1 MKIAFH
7 SNQLGIRGTEVA
19 LYDYALGNRD
29 ILGNE
34 SIIISDVNSDLT
46 SLEKFKNQFPVYL
59 YENFS
64 EVEAII
70 EQERVDAVYY
80 IKAGFNDGKL
90 VNNAKN
96 LVHTVF
102 KHKEP
107 HGDVY
112 AYVSKW
118 LSNEM
123 SNSEIPYV
131 PHMVNLPKHELNY
144 RSDFNITSE
153 IVIGWYGGN
162 NFEIPFA
169 RQAVIDIA
177 QKRKDITFLFMNQ
190 DPFCDLENVLF
201 IEGTTDLDEK
211 VAFINTCDFMIH
223 ARERG
228 ETFGL
233 TIAEFSTLGKPIIT
247 YRDSPEKNHIET
259 LGENGI
265 YYTDYS
271 SLVSILMNISIAGIK
286 DKDWNCYKEF
296 TPDKVMNKFNEIFLK
311 WINSQLV

>member
-19 LYDYALGNRD
+19 LYDYALGNIE
-29 ILGNE
+29 ILNKE
-34 SIIISDVNSDLT
+34 TIIISQANSDLQ
-46 SLEKFKNQFPVYL
+46 SLDKFKEKFKVYL
-59 YENFS
+59 YNDFS
-64 EVEAII
+64 EVEGII
-70 EQERVDAVYY
+70 EKENVDAIYY
-80 IKAGFNDGKL
+80 IKSGENDGKL
-90 VNNAKN
+90 VTNAKN
-96 LVHTVF
+96 LVHAVF

-107 HGDVY
+107 HGEVY

-118 LSNEM
+118 LSDEM
-123 SNSEIPYV
+123 SNGELPYV
-131 PHMVNLPKHELNY
+131 PHMINLPKHGLNY
-144 RSDFNITSE
+144 RDNFNLSSE
-153 IVIGWYGGN
+153 VVVGWYGGN

-177 QKRKDITFLFMNQ
+177 KKRKDIVFLFMNQ
-190 DPFCDLENVLF
+190 DPFCNLENVVF

-247 YRDSPEKNHIET
+247 YRDSPERNHIDV
-259 LGENGI
+259 LGEKGM
-265 YYTDYS
+265 YYSNYQELCNILDNLIIFTD
-271 SLVSILMNISIAGIK
+271 I
-286 DKDWNCYKEF
+286 NCYQDF
-296 TPDKVMNKFNEIFLK
+296 TPEKVMNKFNEIFLT
-311 WINSQLV
+311 

>member
-19 LYDYALGNRD
+19 LYDYALGNIE

-34 SIIISDVNSDLT
+34 SIIISQANSDLQ
-46 SLEKFKNQFPVYL
+46 SLDKFVEKFKVYL
-59 YENFS
+59 YNDFS
-64 EVEAII
+64 EVEGLIEKENIDAI
-70 EQERVDAVYY
+70 YY
-80 IKAGFNDGKL
+80 IKSGENDGKL
-90 VNNAKN
+90 VTNAKN
-96 LVHTVF
+96 LVHAVF

-107 HGDVY
+107 HGEVY

-118 LSNEM
+118 LSDEM
-123 SNSEIPYV
+123 SNGELPYV

-144 RSDFNITSE
+144 RKDFNISSE
-153 IVIGWYGGN
+153 IVVGWYGGN

-177 QKRKDITFLFMNQ
+177 KKRKDFVFLFMNQ
-190 DPFCDLENVLF
+190 DPFCDLENVIF
-201 IEGTTDLDEK
+201 IDGTTDLDEK

-247 YRDSPEKNHIET
+247 YRDSPERNHIDV
-259 LGENGI
+259 LGEDGM
-265 YYTDYS
+265 YYSDYQELYNILDNLIVFTD
-271 SLVSILMNISIAGIK
+271 I
-286 DKDWNCYKEF
+286 NCYHDY
-296 TPDKVMNKFNEIFLK
+296 TPEKVMNKFNEIFLK
-311 WINSQLV
+311 

>member
-1 MKIAFH
+1 MRIAFH
-7 SNQLGIRGTEVA
+7 SEQLGIRGTEVA

-34 SIIISDVNSDLT
+34 SIIISDARADLT
-46 SLEKFKNQFPVYL
+46 SLDKFKTQFTIYL
-59 YENFS
+59 YNDFS
-64 EVEAII
+64 EVESIVEREGIDAI
-70 EQERVDAVYY
+70 YY

-90 VNNAKN
+90 VSNAKN
-96 LVHTVF
+96 LIHTVF
-102 KHKEP
+102 KHNEP

-118 LSNEM
+118 LSDEM
-123 SNSEIPYV
+123 SDGKLSYV
-131 PHMVNLPKHELNY
+131 PHMVNLPKHDLNY
-144 RSDFNITSE
+144 RNDFEFGSK
-153 IVIGWYGGN
+153 IVIGWYGGD

-177 QKRKDITFLFMNQ
+177 KKRDDIVFLFMNST
-190 DPFCDLENVLF
+190 PFADEPNIYF
-201 IEGTTDLDEK
+201 INGTTDLDEK

-247 YRDSPEKNHIET
+247 YRDSPERNHINV
-259 LGENGI
+259 LGEDGM
-265 YYTDYS
+265 YYSDYQE
-271 SLVSILMNISIAGIK
+271 LYDILNNLIVFSNT
-286 DKDWNCYKEF
+286 NCYHDY
-296 TPDKVMNKFNEIFLK
+296 TPEKVMAKFKEVFLDA
-311 WINSQLV
+311 

>member
-19 LYDYALGNRD
+19 LYDYALGNIE
-29 ILGNE
+29 ILNNE
-34 SIIISDVNSDLT
+34 SIIISQTNSDLQ
-46 SLEKFKNQFPVYL
+46 SLGKFKEKFKVYL
-59 YENFS
+59 YNDFS
-64 EVEAII
+64 EVEDII
-70 EQERVDAVYY
+70 KKENVDAIYY
-80 IKAGFNDGKL
+80 IKSGENDGKL
-90 VNNAKN
+90 VTNAKN
-96 LVHTVF
+96 LVHAVF

-107 HGDVY
+107 HGEVY

-118 LSNEM
+118 LSDEM
-123 SNSEIPYV
+123 SNGELPYV
-131 PHMVNLPKHELNY
+131 PHMVNLPKHKLNY
-144 RSDFNITSE
+144 RDNFNLRSE
-153 IVIGWYGGN
+153 VVVGWYGGN

-177 QKRKDITFLFMNQ
+177 NKRKDIVFLFMNQ
-190 DPFCDLENVLF
+190 DPFCNLANVMF

-247 YRDSPEKNHIET
+247 YRDSPERNHIDV
-259 LGENGI
+259 LGEKGT
-265 YYTDYS
+265 YYSNYQELYNILDNLIIFTDT
-271 SLVSILMNISIAGIK
+271 
-286 DKDWNCYKEF
+286 NCYQDF
-296 TPDKVMNKFNEIFLK
+296 TPEKVMNKFNEIFLT
-311 WINSQLV
+311 

>member
-19 LYDYALGNRD
+19 LYDYALGNIE

-34 SIIISDVNSDLT
+34 SVIISQKHSDLQ
-46 SLEKFKNQFPVYL
+46 SLDKFKEKFKVYL
-59 YENFS
+59 YDDFS
-64 EVEAII
+64 EVEDII
-70 EQERVDAVYY
+70 EKENIDAIYY
-80 IKAGFNDGKL
+80 IKSGENDGKL
-90 VNNAKN
+90 VSNAKN

-102 KHKEP
+102 KYKEP
-107 HGDVY
+107 HGEVY
-112 AYVSKW
+112 AYVSEW

-123 SNSEIPYV
+123 SNGELPYV
-131 PHMVNLPKHELNY
+131 PHMVNLPKHNLNY
-144 RSDFNITSE
+144 KDNFDTNGK
-153 IVIGWYGGN
+153 IVVGWYGGD

-177 QKRKDITFLFMNQ
+177 KKRKDILFLFMNQ
-190 DPFCDLENVLF
+190 TPFCNLDNVIF

-247 YRDSPEKNHIET
+247 YRDSPERNHIDI
-259 LGENGI
+259 LGKDGI
-265 YYTDYS
+265 YYSNYQELYDILDNLIIFTD
-271 SLVSILMNISIAGIK
+271 I
-286 DKDWNCYKEF
+286 NCYRDF
-296 TPDKVMNKFNEIFLK
+296 TPEKVMNKFNEIFLK
-311 WINSQLV
+311 NGK

>member
-19 LYDYALGNRD
+19 LYDYALGNIE
-29 ILGNE
+29 ILGNQ

-46 SLEKFKNQFPVYL
+46 ALEKFKNKFQVFL
-59 YENFS
+59 YNNFS
-64 EVEAII
+64 EVEDII
-70 EQERVDAVYY
+70 KQERVDAIYY

-90 VNNAKN
+90 VNNTKN
-96 LVHTVF
+96 LVHAVF
-102 KHKEP
+102 KYKEP

-112 AYVSKW
+112 AYVSEW

-123 SNSEIPYV
+123 SNGELPYV
-131 PHMVNLPKHELNY
+131 PHMVNLPKHSLNY
-144 RSDFNITSE
+144 KDNFNVE
-153 IVIGWYGGN
+153 DKIVIGWYGGD
-162 NFEIPFA
+162 NFEIPFV
-169 RQAVIDIA
+169 RQAVIDITK
-177 QKRKDITFLFMNQ
+177 KRKDILFLFMNQ
-190 DPFCDLENVLF
+190 TSFCDLDNVIF

-247 YRDSPEKNHIET
+247 YRDSPERNHINV
-259 LGENGI
+259 LGDRGI
-265 YYTDYS
+265 YYSNYNELYNLLS
-271 SLVSILMNISIAGIK
+271 NISKQDIEG
-286 DKDWNCYKEF
+286 KDWNCYKEF
-296 TPDKVMNKFNEIFLK
+296 TPEKVMNRFNEIFLK
-311 WINSQLV
+311 

>member
-19 LYDYALGNRD
+19 LYDYALGNIE

-34 SIIISDVNSDLT
+34 SIIISQKNADLQ
-46 SLEKFKNQFPVYL
+46 SLDKFTEKFKVYL
-59 YENFS
+59 YNDFS
-64 EVEAII
+64 EVENIIDDENIDAI
-70 EQERVDAVYY
+70 YY
-80 IKAGFNDGKL
+80 IKSGENDGKL

-96 LVHTVF
+96 LIHTVF

-118 LSNEM
+118 LSDEM
-123 SNSEIPYV
+123 SNGEFPYV

-144 RSDFNITSE
+144 RDNFNLNNK
-153 IVIGWYGGN
+153 IVVGWYGGN

-177 QKRKDITFLFMNQ
+177 KKREDIVFLFMNQ
-190 DPFCDLENVLF
+190 DPFCDLENVIF
-201 IEGTTDLDEK
+201 IDGTTDLDKK

-233 TIAEFSTLGKPIIT
+233 TIAEFSSMNKPIIT
-247 YRDSPEKNHIET
+247 YRDSPEKCHIEI
-259 LGENGI
+259 LGDKGI
-265 YYTDYS
+265 YYSNYNE
-271 SLVSILMNISIAGIK
+271 LVNILNNPQKSDIIY
-286 DKDWNCYKEF
+286 KDWNCYEQF
-296 TPDKVMNKFNEIFLK
+296 TPQNIMEQFNNIFLK
-311 WINSQLV
+311 S